1 MEDFNQFAKN
11 NNSNANKGM
20 TSEQSLFDLVA
31 RLSKQF
37 DGKSQNDLMKAIY
50 EEAKKG
56 KQNGTLTNR
65 EIDNF
70 ANILWPLL
78 DDKKRKILQK
88 VVIELKKI

>member
-11 NNSNANKGM
+11 KNSNDFNGGAR
-20 TSEQSLFDLVA
+20 EQNLFDLVS
-31 RLSKQF
+31 RLSRQF

-88 VVIELKKI
+88 IVSELKKI